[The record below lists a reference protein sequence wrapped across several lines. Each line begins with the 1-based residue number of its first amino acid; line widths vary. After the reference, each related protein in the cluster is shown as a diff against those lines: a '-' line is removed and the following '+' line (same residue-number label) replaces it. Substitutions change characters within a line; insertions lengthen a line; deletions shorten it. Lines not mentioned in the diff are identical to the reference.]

1 MYYLNIY
8 NKLFQYFF
16 YKCWISFFNIDLVMT
31 IMLNLL
37 FQAKEKQNEV

>member
-16 YKCWISFFNIDLVMT
+16 INVELVFFNIDLVMT